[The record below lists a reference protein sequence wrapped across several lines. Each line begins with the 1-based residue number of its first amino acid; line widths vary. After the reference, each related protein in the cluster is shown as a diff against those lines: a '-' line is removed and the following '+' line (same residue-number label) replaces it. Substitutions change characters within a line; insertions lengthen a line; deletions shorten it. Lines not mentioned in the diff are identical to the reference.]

1 MKKLLTVQEIAQWRD
16 YLIDLEINKTY
27 NFHEIHYPK
36 VSGVFH
42 DFCWRKIKNCWEITN
57 TYDLELSK
65 KIPVMLEEFLELYK
79 QNSDIYILHLI
90 SNKEILGREISFEEE
105 YEYRKERNFKE
116 GHPYFKKLI
125 EISKQINAVLE
136 PLGYNNGLGI
146 VDICSR
152 PTTFLVIEYEDFN
165 DDFRC
170 DYMVNTTIEDKIEA
184 AKNSLLSFV
193 LGDVLGTPIQFIQR
207 KNLQEYLSEYSY
219 EELVK
224 KRENITPPFG
234 YWSDDTSMTLCT
246 MASIIEKNEIDLKDI
261 TKKFIKW
268 IFEGYM
274 TPEGKAFDIGKT
286 TLMSISNYANEEKYE
301 QWKKDTGDTNLKI
314 KTSQK
319 FPNGQDDI
327 NSNGNG
333 SLMRILP
340 VSLFCYFKNFTEH
353 ETFEIIKYVS
363 SITHAHSISILGCYI
378 YTQIIF
384 SILEGKNKD
393 DIIKSL
399 CSISVPD
406 DYKQWLDEYK
416 DVLSG
421 KIVNKKDDELNS
433 TGYVKYSLEVAL
445 WGFYN
450 SCSEEDCIFK
460 IIGLGNDTDTNAA
473 IGASLS
479 GLYYGLR
486 KSFASES
493 FTNKITNKSE
503 IFDLVNK
510 YTDCLLLSILRINK
524 YH

>member
-1 MKKLLTVQEIAQWRD
+1 MKKLLSKQEIIKWRN
-16 YLIDLEINKTY
+16 YLIDLEWDTANGL
-27 NFHEIHYPK
+27 HMLHYPK
-36 VSGVFH
+36 VSGVFY
-42 DFCWRKIKNCWEITN
+42 DFCTWEIRNCWEITN
-57 TYDLELSK
+57 NQDIELSE
-65 KIPVMLEEFLELYK
+65 KIKIMLEELLKLYK
-79 QNSDIYILHLI
+79 QNPNIHNVLYLI
-90 SNKEILGREISFEEE
+90 NNKDFMDRVVSYEEDS
-105 YEYRKERNFKE
+105 
-116 GHPYFKKLI
+116 HSYFKKI
-125 EISKQINAVLE
+125 AEISEQIRTYTIDNDCQVL
-136 PLGYNNGLGI
+136 LGSL
-146 VDICSR
+146 VDICNK
-152 PTTFLVIEYEDFN
+152 PTTILVMEYKDFDN
-165 DDFRC
+165 NSHY

-193 LGDVLGTPIQFIQR
+193 LGDVLGTPVQFIQR

-234 YWSDDTSMTLCT
+234 FWSDDTSMTLCT
-246 MASIIEKNEIDLKDI
+246 MASIIEKKEIDLKDI
-261 TKKFIKW
+261 TQKFIKW

-286 TLMSISNYANEEKYE
+286 TLMSISNYVNEEKYK

-340 VSLFCYFKNFTEH
+340 VSLFCYFKNFTEQ
-353 ETFEIIKYVS
+353 ETFEIIKDVS
-363 SITHAHSISILGCYI
+363 SITHAHPISILGCYI

-421 KIVNKKDDELNS
+421 KIVNKKDDELDS

-479 GLYYGLR
+479 GLYRGLR
-486 KSFASES
+486 KSFVSDS
-493 FTNKITNKSE
+493 WIDKITKKSE
-503 IFDLVNK
+503 IINLINK
-510 YTDCLLLSILRINK
+510 YTNDLFNK
-524 YH
+524 DKD